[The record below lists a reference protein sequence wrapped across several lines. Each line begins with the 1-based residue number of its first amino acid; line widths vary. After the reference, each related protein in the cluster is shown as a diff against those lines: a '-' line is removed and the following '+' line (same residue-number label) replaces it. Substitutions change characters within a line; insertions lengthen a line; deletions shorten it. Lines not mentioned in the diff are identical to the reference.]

1 MCRTPTLGGTLIRCI
16 KCDHKRYQY
25 LSCGHSQCPIC
36 QGIKRVQWEDRLSG
50 RMLKVPYCH
59 VTFTLPHE
67 INGMAR
73 RNPHAVYNLLMRSA
87 WKTIKKL
94 ISDKDEA
101 GGLPGMSCVLHTW
114 GSDLKY
120 HVHVHCLVTFGG
132 LATQG
137 KKEWVWPKRRNKL
150 ASYRRMSGNFR
161 ACFLRDLEAV
171 MNHKAF
177 VYHRSFEDVRNEM
190 MRKRWVVHNTQPV
203 TDTRIL
209 EEYLS
214 RYICRIGISNSRIQY
229 DKIQHTVRIQYNNYR
244 NQMPGQAAP
253 KAILELDPL
262 LAIHCLMQHVLPLYF
277 QRSRHYGLHAG
288 STYRKYRPLIPSL
301 VKQNGHSIRTLFQI
315 LRLLLGIAPDECP
328 ICQGTNFEY
337 SKVSADTTYIRKH
350 ILHNRSPTQTAAR
363 A

>member
-214 RYICRIGISNSRIQY
+214 RYICRIGISNSSGRTESNTGVGSIAC
-229 DKIQHTVRIQYNNYR
+229 HT
-244 NQMPGQAAP
+244 P
-253 KAILELDPL
+253 LD
-262 LAIHCLMQHVLPLYF
+262 
-277 QRSRHYGLHAG
+277 
-288 STYRKYRPLIPSL
+288 
-301 VKQNGHSIRTLFQI
+301 
-315 LRLLLGIAPDECP
+315 
-328 ICQGTNFEY
+328 
-337 SKVSADTTYIRKH
+337 
-350 ILHNRSPTQTAAR
+350 AAR
-363 A
+363 ITSLLPAQPALRTTCRLNLQEIPPTHSLTSQAKRAFHTNTFPNT